1 MFLCG
6 LVQLYMTVSFK
17 LHNTIWALINNI
29 QLSLNSFILHVA
41 GIATFYTRYLQLRT
55 VILKNMVEWME

>member
-17 LHNTIWALINNI
+17 LHNTIRALINNI
-29 QLSLNSFILHVA
+29 QLYLNSFILHA
-41 GIATFYTRYLQLRT
+41 AASATFYTWYLQ
-55 VILKNMVEWME
+55 